1 MAKSKKKKPQQEF
14 LSPERF
20 MRERVRSLQLGP
32 CYFPTEMDER
42 GEGIAI
48 VSRVHTGGRV
58 SFAVYLI
65 DSWCTGVK
73 DTYFRLRMEEDEFQS
88 YVERMGDHVRPAS
101 YNEVHN
107 LIYGALEFAE
117 EAGIPP
123 HKDFAVTKYMLEEDT
138 DDIPLIEYSYG
149 KDGKH
154 FLVVTGKLEASR
166 YLQFMRRH
174 LKEGEY
180 DYIIALD
187 PDEMDFS
194 PEEDE

>member
-138 DDIPLIEYSYG
+138 DDIPLSEYSYG